1 MDAMIAGID
10 VALHTLEVGL
20 QPSGQTLRVDY
31 TDMGLQEL
39 LSWLTQHGVQRVCLE
54 ATGGIERRLV
64 AALRQHGFVV
74 AVVNPR
80 QVRDF
85 ARALGQLAKTDRIDA
100 QLIAR
105 FAHKLD
111 PAPTPEPSQ
120 SQQKLDALTT
130 RRRQV
135 TDMLVQE
142 QNRLSSAH
150 DPQVCSWIQHS
161 LEQLRT
167 QRDALEK
174 EIQSLLQTEEFRAKA
189 QTMTSMKGIGQT
201 TAALL
206 LAELPEL
213 GKLNRGQIARLVG
226 VAPINRD
233 SGTMRGKRTT
243 GGGRTHVRTG
253 LFMATLV
260 AIQHNPQIRTFYLR
274 LIDHG
279 KAKMTAV
286 IAAMR
291 KLLLILNAMLKT
303 NTAWRSLP
311 KNT

>member
-1 MDAMIAGID
+1 LDLAVEPSRDACR
-10 VALHTLEVGL
+10 LEYSENGL
-20 QPSGQTLRVDY
+20 QDACQ
-31 TDMGLQEL
+31 
-39 LSWLTQHGVQRVCLE
+39 WLAQRGVQRVCLE

-64 AALRQHGFVV
+64 RALRKHAFVV

-80 QVRDF
+80 QIRDF

-100 QLIAR
+100 QIIAR
-105 FAHKLD
+105 FAHKLE
-111 PAPTPEPSQ
+111 PQPTPEPSK
-120 SQQKLDALTT
+120 SQEKLAALTT

-142 QNRLSSAH
+142 QNRLGSAH
-150 DPQVCSWIQHS
+150 DPQVRRWIQRS
-161 LEQLRT
+161 LDQLRD
-167 QRDALEK
+167 QLDALEK
-174 EIQSLLQTEEFRAKA
+174 EIQPLLQADEFRAKA
-189 QTMTSMKGIGQT
+189 LTLTSMKGIGQT

-206 LAELPEL
+206 LSELPEL
-213 GKLNRGQIARLVG
+213 GQLNRGQIARLVG

-260 AIQHNPQIRTFYLR
+260 AIRHNPQIKTFYQR
-274 LIDHG
+274 LIAHG

-286 IAAMR
+286 IAAMH
-291 KLLLILNAMLKT
+291 KLLVILNTMLKT
-303 NTAWRSLP
+303 NTHWNYLP

>member
-1 MDAMIAGID
+1 MDANVAGID
-10 VALHTLEVGL
+10 VALQSLEVGL

-31 TDMGLQEL
+31 TVSGLQEL
-39 LSWLTQHGVQRVCLE
+39 LSWLTQHQVKRICLE

-64 AALRQHGFVV
+64 AALRQHGCVV

-111 PAPTPEPSQ
+111 PTPTPEPSK

-142 QNRLSSAH
+142 QNRLGSTY
-150 DPQVCSWIQHS
+150 DPQVRRWIQDS
-161 LEQLRT
+161 LQQLRT
-167 QRDALEK
+167 QLDALEK
-174 EIQSLLQTEEFRAKA
+174 EIQALLQTEEFRAKA
-189 QTMTSMKGIGQT
+189 QTMTSLKGIGQT

-213 GKLNRGQIARLVG
+213 GQLNRGQIARLVG
-226 VAPINRD
+226 VAPLNRD

-274 LIDHG
+274 LIHYG

-303 NTAWRSLP
+303 NTPWKSLP